1 MRCGYGVLLGLLVA
15 PLLLCGPSKATAGGW
30 VAGADFA
37 VSCAN
42 GANYRLRAD
51 RASFPGDVVTGHFYL
66 SRQRSL
72 PVRLIPV
79 GEGYRYAGR
88 GIWLDGIR
96 DHALL
101 YLSKHRPLACVV
113 SRL

>member
-1 MRCGYGVLLGLLVA
+1 MRRGYGILLGLLVM
-15 PLLLCGPSKATAGGW
+15 PLLIGGPSKATAGGW
-30 VAGADFA
+30 APGANFS
-37 VSCAN
+37 VSCEN

-66 SRQRSL
+66 SRHRGVS
-72 PVRLIPV
+72 VRLIPM

-96 DHALL
+96 EHALL
-101 YLSKHRPLACVV
+101 YLSKYRPLACVV
-113 SRL
+113 SRI